1 MTFVRGKKGT
11 GNGKNRS
18 RFSRDDTRRGYDKS
32 KGKSNE

>member
-1 MTFVRGKKGT
+1 MTFVRGKKET

-18 RFSRDDTRRGYDKS
+18 GSLRDDNKRGYDNS